1 MAGTGKDFRNA
12 LRQLGKNAGF
22 SAVAVVMLGLGIC
35 ANSTVFSW
43 INATMLHPIPGA
55 QNTGELVSVM
65 RGAWNISPSPPMSL
79 PDYRDLRAMNHTLS
93 GVLAYHHDWLAVTGG
108 DTPERIYVTNASGN
122 YFDVL
127 GIKPFLGRFFR
138 PDEEAQPGGVPFV
151 VLSYSLWQKRYASD
165 EAIVGKSIEIARHH
179 ATVIGVAPRG
189 FIGCMPGIRSDA
201 WLPLAANTDPGSNA
215 WMERRGVFWLNVMAR
230 LRPGV
235 SRTQATQ
242 DLEVIMRQLVA
253 RYPNDHLGVNTITLD
268 PLWRSPF
275 GANIYLSSSMPFLL
289 AIAAVLLLLTG
300 ANIATMTLVRFVA
313 RRRELAI
320 RLSLGAPRMALMRQM
335 VLEGLIVSLGGG
347 ALAVLLTLW
356 TSKSLASLIPPNANP
371 TALNGYV
378 DASVIGAILLL
389 AIVTSMICGALPA
402 WRSSHV
408 GAVEALK
415 EESANVSGGGQNR
428 RLLSGL
434 VVAQIALSLALL
446 VTSGL
451 FLRTLRA
458 ESEADPGFEQV
469 HVMTAS
475 MDLGAAGY
483 SADETRILE
492 HKLYDKLQAI
502 PRISSASIADWVPMS
517 FTRKTADAYPEG
529 YVPQLHESIEVRRVD
544 VTAGYFETLSIPIL
558 QGRAFTVDDNET
570 APRVA
575 IVDETAARRYWPGQN
590 PVGKKLMIWRQ
601 PFTIVGVARNTS
613 HLFVNESPEPL
624 LYLSYFQEGDNE
636 TIILVRTQGDPH
648 NMAPAIAGVVR
659 QINAR
664 VPLTD
669 VRALYETTQVTSVF
683 ARIQAL
689 FATVFGLL
697 ALALASTG
705 IYGLVAYRTQL
716 RTHEIG
722 IRIALGASR
731 SDVLRLVL
739 TQGLRMTAAG
749 LGLGLLFSMLLTR
762 FLRGMLY
769 GVSATDPLTVVCVTL
784 LLLAISVVA
793 CLLPAL
799 KAIHVDPVAAIREQ

>member
-12 LRQLGKNAGF
+12 LRQLGKNPGF
-22 SAVAVVMLGLGIC
+22 TAVAVLMLGLGIC

-55 QNTGELVSVM
+55 QKTGELVSVM

-79 PDYRDLRAMNHTLS
+79 PDYRDMRAMNHTLS
-93 GVLAYHHDWLAVTGG
+93 GMLAYHHDWLALTGG
-108 DTPERIYVTNASGN
+108 DIPERIYVTNASGN

-127 GIKPFLGRFFR
+127 RIKPFLGRFFR
-138 PDEEAQPGGVPFV
+138 PDEEAQASGVPYV
-151 VLSYSLWQKRYASD
+151 VLSYSLWQKQFASD
-165 EAIVGKSIEIARHH
+165 PAIVGKSIEIARHH
-179 ATVIGVAPRG
+179 GTVIGVAPSG

-201 WLPLAANTDPGSNA
+201 WVPLAANTDPGSND
-215 WMERRGVFWLNVMAR
+215 WIEHRGQYWLNVMGR

-253 RYPNDHLGVNTITLD
+253 RYPNDHLGTNTITLD

-275 GANIYLSSSMPFLL
+275 GANIYIASTMPFLL
-289 AIAAVLLLLTG
+289 VVAAVLLLLTG

-320 RLSLGAPRMALMRQM
+320 RLSLGAPRVALMRQM
-335 VLEGLIVSLGGG
+335 VFEGLVVSLGGG
-347 ALAVLLTLW
+347 ALAVLLTLL
-356 TSKSLASLIPPNANP
+356 TSKSLSGLIPPNANP

-378 DASVIGAILLL
+378 DANVIGAILLL
-389 AIVTSMICGALPA
+389 AVGTSMICGALPA
-402 WRSSHV
+402 WRSSRV
-408 GAVEALK
+408 AAVEALK

-428 RLLSGL
+428 RVLSGL

-458 ESEADPGFEQV
+458 ESEADPGFEQA
-469 HVMTAS
+469 HVLTAAI
-475 MDLGAAGY
+475 DLSAAGY
-483 SADETRILE
+483 SGDETRRLE
-492 HKLYDKLQAI
+492 HKLYDKIQAI
-502 PRISSASIADWVPMS
+502 PRITSASITDWLPMS
-517 FTRKTADAYPEG
+517 FQHKPAEVFPEG
-529 YVPQLHESIEVRRVD
+529 YVPRLHESTEVRRAD
-544 VTAGYFETLSIPIL
+544 VSARYFETLNIPIL

-575 IVDETAARRYWPGQN
+575 IVDETAAHRYWPGQN
-590 PVGKKLMIWRQ
+590 PLGKKLMVWRD
-601 PFTIVGVARNTS
+601 PYTIVGVARNTK
-613 HLFVNESPEPL
+613 HQFVNEAPEPL
-624 LYLSYFQEGDNE
+624 LYLPYFQVSDTE
-636 TIILVRTQGDPH
+636 TIIQVETRGDPH
-648 NMAPAIAGVVR
+648 NLAPAIEEAVR
-659 QINAR
+659 QISAK

-669 VRALYETTQVTSVF
+669 VRALYETTQVASSF

-716 RTHEIG
+716 RIHEIG
-722 IRIALGASR
+722 IRVALGATR

-739 TQGLRMTAAG
+739 TQGLRMTAIG
-749 LGLGLLFSMLLTR
+749 LGLGLLVSMLLTR
-762 FLRGMLY
+762 FLRGLLY
-769 GVSATDPLTVVCVTL
+769 GVSATDPLTVVCVTV
-784 LLLAISVVA
+784 LLLAIAVVA